1 MTENLITEGRAP
13 GRESLLWRDSD
24 RVFSD
29 TLPVPAN
36 PAQQEPAVSRT
47 VIINWRA
54 PRTLGQ
60 RLRDAWTELW
70 A

>member
-1 MTENLITEGRAP
+1 MSMTENLITEG
-13 GRESLLWRDSD
+13 
-24 RVFSD
+24 
-29 TLPVPAN
+29 
-36 PAQQEPAVSRT
+36 
-47 VIINWRA
+47 RA